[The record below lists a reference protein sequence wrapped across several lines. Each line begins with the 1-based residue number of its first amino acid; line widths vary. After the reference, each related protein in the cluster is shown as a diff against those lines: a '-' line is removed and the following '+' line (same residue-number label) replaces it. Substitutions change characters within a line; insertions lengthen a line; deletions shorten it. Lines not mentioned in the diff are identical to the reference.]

1 MASDLGLA
9 SSPLLRWLKEP
20 LLHFLLIGAG
30 LFVVFY
36 QVGDST
42 AARSDSI
49 VVSADDIQRMTA
61 LWSRRWQ
68 RPPTSAELEGLIQS
82 RIREE
87 VLYRE
92 ARALGLERDD
102 TIVRRRMAQKME
114 FLIEDLAPRSEPTEA
129 DLQVFLKENT
139 ERFQESGRFSFMH
152 VYLSVDQRGDQ
163 ALPAAQ
169 LLLDD
174 LGIQGKDADPVLV
187 SDSFALGY
195 RFEDHSERDVAR
207 LLGQAFADS
216 LADLPVKQWQGPI
229 ESAYGIHLVYVH
241 ERTVPRVPALAEIR
255 DRVRSELLA
264 KRQRAA
270 NEAMFRELKSRYEIR
285 VEQPEPA
292 QISELATGTR

>member
-1 MASDLGLA
+1 M
-9 SSPLLRWLKEP
+9 LRWLKEP

-30 LFVVFY
+30 LFVLFY
-36 QVGDST
+36 QVGEST
-42 AARSDSI
+42 TDRSDSI
-49 VVSADDIQRMTA
+49 VVSADDIQRMSA

-68 RPPTSAELEGLIQS
+68 RPPTSAERDGLIQS

-114 FLIEDLAPRSEPTEA
+114 FLFEDLAPPTEPTEA
-129 DLQVFLKENT
+129 DLQAFLEENT

-174 LGIQGKDADPVLV
+174 LRMRGKDADPVLI
-187 SDSFALGY
+187 SDSFTPGY
-195 RFEDHSERDVAR
+195 RLEDHSEHDVAR
-207 LLGQAFADS
+207 LLGQAFTES
-216 LADLPVKQWQGPI
+216 LAGLTVKQWQGPI

-264 KRQRAA
+264 KRQRDA

-285 VEQPEPA
+285 VERPDPEQIFELSAGA
-292 QISELATGTR
+292 Q